1 MTTELDFNRVTF
13 GLPVEAFRVD
23 AYITKDE
30 RLPVV
35 TEYVLRV
42 LRICDAL
49 TPATLR
55 DFFGFTDAEALTVVE
70 ALTRQGLLT
79 VSGDEVRL
87 SAYANERFDSSSSD
101 DYPRFTKVEPRRDS
115 VTLDLLSFS
124 PLLVP
129 RFGLMTENSLR
140 LDTPEEAIGNS
151 IERARHTYTTRF
163 HEVAN
168 LNDGLR
174 DTALSVYA
182 VEDVQSRRRGFIPV
196 PVAFSLG
203 ESNQVERRAAQTFE
217 DGAATE
223 LLHAFHEAIS
233 ASIPSTLSLGNAQVT
248 RFIESFDLPWLESF
262 VSSKRFDVHAFAHQV
277 AGDQLAT
284 PKGVKAL
291 FGNLYL
297 ERNQELL
304 AERISASRAPRGAST
319 GPYGVSS
326 SAAWLAPQHFLWGR
340 GEAFQDSASK
350 LRAALQPSSK
360 RETDGPSRAPS
371 MQDDLHLF
379 VATELDRE
387 RVVANQFAGL
397 ELGPLHAFRPA
408 DGQDFTLGGRL
419 ELFLYPTGFAAALFH
434 LSLPENPGLWAPVGF
449 VSSQPE
455 HCSAVHKLLVK
466 IAGGQRY
473 GGRLDRRGQS
483 DGAPRSFESACGFLH
498 FSDYRPRRG
507 QTEPTGRSN

>member
-42 LRICDAL
+42 LRICETL

-55 DFFGFTDAEALTVVE
+55 DFFGFSDAEALTVVE

-87 SAYANERFDSSSSD
+87 SAYANERFDSSSSE

-129 RFGLMTENSLR
+129 RFGLMTENSFR
-140 LDTPEEAIGNS
+140 LDIPEEAIGSS
-151 IERARHTYTTRF
+151 IERARRTYTTRF
-163 HEVAN
+163 HEVAS

-182 VEDVQSRRRGFIPV
+182 VEDVQSRRRGYIPV

-203 ESNQVERRAAQTFE
+203 DGNQVERRAARNFE

-233 ASIPSTLSLGNAQVT
+233 ASIPSTLSLGNSRVT
-248 RFIESFDLPWLESF
+248 QFIESFELPWLDTF
-262 VSSKRFDVHAFAHQV
+262 VSSKRFDVHAFAHLV
-277 AGDQLAT
+277 VNDQLVT
-284 PKGVKAL
+284 PKGVKPL

-297 ERNQELL
+297 ERNQEMLVQ
-304 AERISASRAPRGAST
+304 RISASRGPRGAGAGT
-319 GPYGVSS
+319 YGVSS

-340 GEAFQDSASK
+340 GEAFHDSASK
-350 LRAALQPSSK
+350 LRGALQSSGKRATESPPHTPSV
-360 RETDGPSRAPS
+360 
-371 MQDDLHLF
+371 QDDLHLF

-387 RVVANQFAGL
+387 RAVANQFAGL
-397 ELGPLHAFRPA
+397 ELGPVHAFRPT
-408 DGQDFTLGGRL
+408 DFQDFTLGGRL

-449 VSSQPE
+449 VSSLPE
-455 HCSAVHKLLVK
+455 HCTAVHKLLVK
-466 IAGGQRY
+466 IAGGQCY
-473 GGRLDRRGQS
+473 GGRLDRRGQN
-483 DGAPRSFESACGFLH
+483 DGLPKNFESACGFLH
-498 FSDYRPRRG
+498 FSDYRPRGG
-507 QTEPTGRSN
+507 QDGPTGRAN